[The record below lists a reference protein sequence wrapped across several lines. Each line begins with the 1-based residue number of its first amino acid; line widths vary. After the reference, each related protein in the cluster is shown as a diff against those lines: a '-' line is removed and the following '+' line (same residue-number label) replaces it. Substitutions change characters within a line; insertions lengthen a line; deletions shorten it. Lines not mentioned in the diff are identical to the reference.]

1 MKERLLNRKVVG
13 FSGNQLKVF
22 AIIAMS
28 LDHLAWTI
36 WPGYDN
42 KVWWLVGIHLIGR
55 LAAPIM
61 WFMIAEG
68 YQYTRNLKKYLL
80 RLFIFAVVSHFAY
93 NFCFGISFIP
103 FRESVLNQTSVIW
116 ALFCAVIALYI
127 NDDNRRNFKLLN
139 WQKVVLTVLICVLAF
154 PSDWSCFPVL
164 CTLHIYNNRGNLKK
178 QVLGMLAF
186 ISMYVIVWCF
196 TIDVIYGLLQFG
208 IVIVWPFMYFY
219 NGSRGKWKGMKWF
232 FYLFYVG
239 HLVVIGILRLL
250 LNGNIST
257 IIGG

>member
-1 MKERLLNRKVVG
+1 MGWLPVSLLNFKTVLG
-13 FSGNQLKVF
+13 
-22 AIIAMS
+22 
-28 LDHLAWTI
+28 
-36 WPGYDN
+36 
-42 KVWWLVGIHLIGR
+42 
-55 LAAPIM
+55 
-61 WFMIAEG
+61 
-68 YQYTRNLKKYLL
+68 YLL
-80 RLFIFAVVSHFAY
+80 P
-93 NFCFGISFIP
+93 SF
-103 FRESVLNQTSVIW
+103 FVIW